1 MPINATNPQ
10 ETAAANKA
18 YWDKVK
24 EDRATNTT
32 VTAGTDEYGNTVTK
46 GVTSENLT
54 NKDFLKLM
62 LEELKQQDPTKP
74 QDSAALMDS
83 QLKMSTIQSN
93 KDMASAMTNL
103 QASYANSALSTAAN
117 LVGKTV
123 QNGEQDDSGDN
134 KVYKVNTIE
143 NKDGELYMKVAQITG
158 IVDGLKNTDTDK
170 ISRYDKNGVIYEDG
184 EATEYTLALDSDG
197 RFTYNEDGTLKILD
211 ADNDVITDAEITD
224 RYVYATS
231 AYSYADPVEI
241 PLSSVTVVSN

>member
-1 MPINATNPQ
+1 MAINATNAQ
-10 ETAAANKA
+10 ETAATDKA

-24 EDRATNTT
+24 ADRAANAQVST
-32 VTAGTDEYGNTVTK
+32 GTDEYGNAVT
-46 GVTSENLT
+46 TAIANDSLT
-54 NKDFLKLM
+54 NNDFLKLM

-93 KDMASAMTNL
+93 QDMSAAMTTL

-123 QNGEQDDSGDN
+123 QNGETDDSGDN

-143 NKDGELYMKVAQITG
+143 NKNGELYMKVAQMTG

-170 ISRYDKNGVIYEDG
+170 ISRYDANGVIYEDG
-184 EATEYTLALDSDG
+184 VATEYTLALDSDG

-211 ADNDVITDAEITD
+211 KDNDVIKDAEITD

-231 AYSYADPVEI
+231 AYTYADPVEI